1 MGRNSTCSSDSFV
14 DCNLQQFAIAK
25 NIKIGNA
32 RFDMSVCDGFR
43 ARNTEQH
50 VSKREQLRSKNKN
63 YKATKEK
70 QKVQSKEGKKD
81 PTKRKGAHHESSF
94 FILLLP
100 SHPPSALFNCI

>member
-1 MGRNSTCSSDSFV
+1 
-14 DCNLQQFAIAK
+14 
-25 NIKIGNA
+25 
-32 RFDMSVCDGFR
+32 
-43 ARNTEQH
+43 

-94 FILLLP
+94 F
-100 SHPPSALFNCI
+100 